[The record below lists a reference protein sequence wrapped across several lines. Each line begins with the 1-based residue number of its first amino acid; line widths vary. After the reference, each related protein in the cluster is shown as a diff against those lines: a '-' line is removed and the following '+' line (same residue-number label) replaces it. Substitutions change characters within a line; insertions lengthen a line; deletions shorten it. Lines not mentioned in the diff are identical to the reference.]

1 MNAKK
6 QQETQ
11 TGRMT
16 IWGLLK
22 NMIPFVLPYR
32 WLIVITL
39 VLTLVGSL
47 MAQVNAVVL
56 DWTVDSI
63 NALIQQADGFKWSS
77 AVRILT
83 IITIILLGK
92 EVVGAVVTFFQRY
105 YGERMRILVSRDL
118 SLKVVERML
127 SFRMAFFSSEGNET
141 GKLQSR
147 IDRGIMSLS
156 NTVNNF
162 FIEILPLFT
171 SAVLALILMFAANVF
186 VGLVALFIVPV
197 YFWVTYIQ
205 ASKMKGGR
213 RGIFGSHQAVSQ
225 GILNIIESITV
236 IKSFNREKIEADRQA
251 AIQRTMTDL
260 QLSTRKKAYFFGGL
274 KSFLEQIGTVLII
287 ILTAYLVL
295 TDYPGMSIGKIMY
308 HVMLFAN
315 VSAPIRQLHRIYD
328 DMNDALIYAEGFF
341 GILDADEEVEESGS
355 HHPRRVSGEF
365 ELQGVDFTYSNGTQA
380 LFDVSMHIPAGKIT
394 ALVGLSGAGKSTI
407 VNLLDKFYTP
417 QKGSIKLDGTELSDW
432 DTEWLREN
440 IGLVLQKNHIFSGTI
455 EENIRYGCPTATHDD
470 VVKAAKQAYLYDQ
483 VMALPHGFETDALQL
498 SGGQQQ
504 RVAIARMFIKN
515 PPIIFL
521 DEPTASL
528 DAIATEQI
536 KASIDAI
543 KQGRTVIIISHNIG
557 QIIDA
562 DHIYVLQQG
571 RVVQSGSPQEV
582 YRQGGVY
589 KDIFDAS
596 ARSMN
601 VDKIANTINII
612 RYEENHH
619 ITAHRHHDD
628 CLGTGDRRG
637 QVHHRER
644 ATDHDHRRSP
654 WCQNNVVQTGRQGN
668 HLAVA
673 LARVLG
679 QHVLDQPAEG
689 VELASRTGI
698 RQASVYRGEDARRT
712 AHDQRGERTVEDAH
726 QQDLCHR
733 REGRCYCHHLYYQE
747 RER

>member
-1 MNAKK
+1 MTNENPTPPTK
-6 QQETQ
+6 
-11 TGRMT
+11 MT
-16 IWGLLK
+16 IWGLLR
-22 NMIPFVLPYR
+22 NILPFVLPYR
-32 WLIVITL
+32 WLIFITL
-39 VLTLVGSL
+39 ALTLVGSL

-56 DWTVDSI
+56 DRAVDAI
-63 NALIQQADGFKWSS
+63 NALVQQPDGFQWPA

-83 IITIILLGK
+83 VISAILLGK
-92 EVVGAVVTFFQRY
+92 EVVGALVTFFQRY

-118 SLKVVERML
+118 SLRVVDRIL

-156 NTVNNF
+156 STVNNF

-171 SAVLALILMFAANVF
+171 SAILALALMFAANF
-186 VGLVALFIVPV
+186 YVGLVALCIVPL

-205 ASKMKGGR
+205 AGRMKGGR
-213 RGIFGSHQAVSQ
+213 RGIFGGHQAVSQ
-225 GILNIIESITV
+225 GILNILESITV
-236 IKSFNREKIEADRQA
+236 IKSFNREQIEADRQA
-251 AIQRTMTDL
+251 AIQRSMTDL
-260 QLSTRKKAYFFGGL
+260 QLSTRKQAYLFNGL

-295 TDYPGMSIGKIMY
+295 IDYPGMTIGKIMY

-341 GILDADEEVEESGS
+341 GILHADDEVEPSGG
-355 HHPRRVSGEF
+355 HKPQKVKGDF
-365 ELQGVDFTYSNGTQA
+365 VMQGVHFTYPGGTKA
-380 LFDVSMHIPAGKIT
+380 LTNVSLHIPAGKIT

-407 VNLLDKFYTP
+407 VNLLDKFYRP
-417 QKGSIKLDGTELSDW
+417 QEGTVMLDGVDLQQW
-432 DTEWLREN
+432 DTQWLREN
-440 IGLVLQKNHIFSGTI
+440 VGLVLQKNHIFDGTI
-455 EENIRYGCPTATHDD
+455 EENIRYGNPQATHDD
-470 VVKAAKQAYLYDQ
+470 VVEAARKAYIYDQ
-483 VMALPHGFETDALQL
+483 VAALPHAFDTPALQL

-504 RVAIARMFIKN
+504 RIAIARMFLKN

-562 DHIYVLQQG
+562 DQIYVLQQG
-571 RVVQSGSPQEV
+571 RVVQGGKPAEV
-582 YRQGGVY
+582 YEQGGVY

-601 VDKIANTINII
+601 IDKIASTIG
-612 RYEENHH
+612 
-619 ITAHRHHDD
+619 A
-628 CLGTGDRRG
+628 
-637 QVHHRER
+637 
-644 ATDHDHRRSP
+644 
-654 WCQNNVVQTGRQGN
+654 
-668 HLAVA
+668 
-673 LARVLG
+673 
-679 QHVLDQPAEG
+679 
-689 VELASRTGI
+689 
-698 RQASVYRGEDARRT
+698 
-712 AHDQRGERTVEDAH
+712 
-726 QQDLCHR
+726 
-733 REGRCYCHHLYYQE
+733 
-747 RER
+747 